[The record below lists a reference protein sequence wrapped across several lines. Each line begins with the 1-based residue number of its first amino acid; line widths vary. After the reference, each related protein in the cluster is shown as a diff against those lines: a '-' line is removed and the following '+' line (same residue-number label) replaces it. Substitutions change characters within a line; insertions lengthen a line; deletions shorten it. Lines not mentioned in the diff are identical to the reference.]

1 MADKPRTALVTG
13 ASRGIGR
20 ASALHL
26 AKAGHR
32 IAINYRSHGEEAEE
46 LKTEIESFGGTAI
59 TVKADVGVRSDV
71 DEMMATT
78 VEALGPIEIL
88 VNNAGII
95 SDSLL
100 VRMKDDDF
108 ERVMQTNVFGTYY
121 CSKAVSRNMMRS
133 RWGRIIMI
141 SSVVGLRG
149 NKGQTNYS
157 ASKGAVNI
165 FTKSL
170 AKEMATRSVTV
181 NAVAPGYIETATV
194 NVLDQSLKDTLMTWI
209 PMERFGQPD
218 EIAGLVNFLASESA
232 SYITGEIIRA
242 DGGMAI

>member
-32 IAINYRSHGEEAEE
+32 LAINYRSHAEEAEE
-46 LKTEIESFGGTAI
+46 LKAEIEAFGGTAI
-59 TVKADVGVRSDV
+59 TVQADVGVKSEV
-71 DEMMATT
+71 DEMMTAT
-78 VEALGPIEIL
+78 VKALGPVEIL

-95 SDSLL
+95 SDNLL
-100 VRMKDDDF
+100 VRMKDEEF

-181 NAVAPGYIETATV
+181 NAVAPGYIETETV

-209 PMERFGQPD
+209 PMERFGQTD